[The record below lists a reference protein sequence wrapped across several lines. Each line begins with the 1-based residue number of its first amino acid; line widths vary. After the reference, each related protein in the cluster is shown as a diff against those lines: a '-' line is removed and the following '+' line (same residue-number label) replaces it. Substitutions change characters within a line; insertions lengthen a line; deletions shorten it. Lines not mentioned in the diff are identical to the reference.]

1 MKNRLIKQPDRPM
14 PGVEVEELTER
25 DSGFALLE
33 HFGVET
39 QQEPETPLELEPI
52 DKPGFSARA
61 QEREGRAADTWINP
75 TKKGSA
81 A

>member
-1 MKNRLIKQPDRPM
+1 MKHRLIKQPDRPL

-33 HFGVET
+33 DFGIET
-39 QQEPETPLELEPI
+39 PQEPETPLELEPI

-61 QEREGRAADTWINP
+61 KVRQDSTADTWITP
-75 TKKGSA
+75 KKGDTQ
-81 A
+81 

>member
-1 MKNRLIKQPDRPM
+1 MKHRLIKRPDRPL

-33 HFGVET
+33 DFGIET
-39 QQEPETPLELEPI
+39 TQEPETPLELEPI

-61 QEREGRAADTWINP
+61 QERQDSTADTWITP
-75 TKKGSA
+75 KKGGQA
-81 A
+81 

>member
-1 MKNRLIKQPDRPM
+1 MKHRLIKRPDRPL

-33 HFGVET
+33 DFGIQT
-39 QQEPETPLELEPI
+39 PQEPDTPLELEPI

-61 QEREGRAADTWINP
+61 QERESRSADTWITP
-75 TKKGSA
+75 KKGGQA
-81 A
+81 

>member
-1 MKNRLIKQPDRPM
+1 MKHRLIKRPDRPL

-33 HFGVET
+33 DFGIQT
-39 QQEPETPLELEPI
+39 PQEPETPLELEPI

-61 QEREGRAADTWINP
+61 QERQDSTADTWIT
-75 TKKGSA
+75 TKKGGSQ
-81 A
+81 

>member
-1 MKNRLIKQPDRPM
+1 MKHRLIKQPDRPL

-33 HFGVET
+33 NFGIET
-39 QQEPETPLELEPI
+39 PQEPETPLELEPI

-61 QEREGRAADTWINP
+61 QERESRSADTWITP
-75 TKKGSA
+75 TKGGQA
-81 A
+81 

>member
-1 MKNRLIKQPDRPM
+1 MKHRLIKQPDRPL

-33 HFGVET
+33 DFGIQT
-39 QQEPETPLELEPI
+39 PQEPETPLELEPI

-61 QEREGRAADTWINP
+61 QERQDSTADTWTAP
-75 TKKGSA
+75 KKGDTQ
-81 A
+81 

>member
-1 MKNRLIKQPDRPM
+1 MKHRLIKQPDRPL

-33 HFGVET
+33 DFGIET
-39 QQEPETPLELEPI
+39 TQEPETPLELEPI

-61 QEREGRAADTWINP
+61 QERQDSTADTWITPN
-75 TKKGSA
+75 KGGMQ
-81 A
+81 

>member
-1 MKNRLIKQPDRPM
+1 MKHRLIKQPDRPL

-33 HFGVET
+33 DFGIET
-39 QQEPETPLELEPI
+39 PQEPETPLELEPI

-61 QEREGRAADTWINP
+61 QGRQDSTADTWITP
-75 TKKGSA
+75 KKGCQA
-81 A
+81 

>member
-1 MKNRLIKQPDRPM
+1 MQHRLIKQPDRPM

-33 HFGVET
+33 NFGIET
-39 QQEPETPLELEPI
+39 PQEPETPLELEPI
-52 DKPGFSARA
+52 EKPGFSARA
-61 QEREGRAADTWINP
+61 REREDRSADTWITP

>member
-1 MKNRLIKQPDRPM
+1 MKHRLIKQPDRPL

-33 HFGVET
+33 DFGIQT
-39 QQEPETPLELEPI
+39 PQEPETPLELEPI

-61 QEREGRAADTWINP
+61 QERESRSADTWITP
-75 TKKGSA
+75 TKRGGGE
-81 A
+81 

>member
-1 MKNRLIKQPDRPM
+1 MKHRLIKRPDRPL

-33 HFGVET
+33 NFGIET
-39 QQEPETPLELEPI
+39 PQEPEPNLELEPI

-61 QEREGRAADTWINP
+61 QERQDSTADTWITP
-75 TKKGSA
+75 KKGGQA
-81 A
+81 

>member
-1 MKNRLIKQPDRPM
+1 MKNRLIKQPDRPI

-33 HFGVET
+33 NFGIET
-39 QQEPETPLELEPI
+39 PQEPETPLELEPI
-52 DKPGFSARA
+52 DKPGFSTRAR
-61 QEREGRAADTWINP
+61 EREDRSADTWITP

-81 A
+81 E